1 MCIIISR
8 DRKVKDF
15 ITSHPIE
22 LDSFIE
28 LSIMLSEMVLR
39 EHQQSALIGCL
50 SPFNVI
56 IQCEEKKA
64 YITEIGEGHPAY
76 KSPEQSGRIHG
87 VPDER
92 SDLYALGVILY
103 ELLSGQLPFL
113 PEDGEDWSSAHIR
126 RTPRPLSDTGQEEDG
141 PLQAVLM
148 KLLSKSPEDR
158 YQTAYGLLDDLTTCR
173 EMLKSSGRLVPFELG
188 RLDKIRSLGVSDA
201 WYGRSAAVERM
212 EAGLEQAAQG
222 NSVFLWVTGQEGVGK
237 TALVRRLQLNVV
249 RRGGSFVEG
258 KAEALQ
264 QGTPY
269 EPILQAMRQWVHQL
283 WSEPANIISQLR
295 MMLQAKFGRAAQ
307 EVVSFLPEARPLF
320 EDETEASTALNDKR
334 GWEHWGERLPDLIRC
349 MAECSPPLVLY
360 IDNLEWADPGTH
372 AVIRSLVQERA
383 VPGLFLI
390 GACRTEEGGAS
401 GFVEPD
407 PYQDPA
413 ASWLPERWTKNP
425 EEQVALLP
433 LTYEDVSQYVSDALH
448 ENSARIRLLARSVY
462 DQTGGNPRAV
472 RLLLENWLQE
482 KRLGFDEKRRKWSWD
497 PEVTRQIGDLKAN
510 LRLMETSFNRLPD
523 DMKELLVMAAVM
535 GPVFRL
541 SILAEACDMSPDAAF
556 HKLQEAEVEGLI
568 CREDE
573 AEHGNEQ
580 DRFYLFVHESVHQM
594 AYGIDSERNAY
605 RHRKIGQLLQ
615 RRPPEWGDDL
625 IVTAIDHLNLASSI
639 LPEHEVRQLAEH
651 NLEAGKKALAE
662 GRYAKGK
669 EYAENG
675 LRLSAEFE
683 AGELH
688 VELRLVLAWTEY
700 MDGHPE
706 QARGILSDL
715 NKNSGWMSRTE
726 RSRIWSPLIQFHA
739 FVDNE
744 KAIQFGKEALA
755 AYGWKLREKS
765 SLLSIAKEVLRT
777 GILLYRKRNKPYRLS
792 DPPDQEYAELSL
804 LLVQL
809 FFPLLMHDS
818 GALLELYARF
828 IRYGLRKGINESLA
842 VMISEYELIMQR
854 VLPSYVQAPPIA
866 ERVFKQMADTSKFR
880 NQHLS
885 TFVGG
890 MSKQLDKP
898 SEASVMLYKSM
909 RQGLEAGEK
918 DFANLALITCLVT
931 HNGDL
936 YALKELLHYFEE
948 NMRQNANDT
957 TMEMVRIAGSYLKAL
972 QDGSRIESFIAIA
985 QAPSSIDLE
994 PREGDNYSCGCR
1006 LEVAYL
1012 SGNYREALYWAK
1024 QGRTNELPLDR
1035 TRIRKQRFYESL
1047 TLAEVFFE
1055 KDEEERKQIRR
1066 TLRLQLRRM
1075 RSWQGFLGNTS
1086 SAYLLMKAEVE
1097 RIAGNPML
1105 AVPGYMAAIGQAKA
1119 EKYALME
1126 GIACERLAV
1135 CYRDDLFSRTGAAIA
1150 LVDASAAYAEWGI
1163 TSKVTGNRI
1172 QHTEMVDRASTQQ
1185 ERPALGKE
1193 IKSDRTRMDLLRQ
1206 NAQAENIE
1214 AVSASEYELLR
1225 QLVDGPGKPKQ
1236 ASWTTSLIEAT
1247 LQQTGADRVL
1257 LLSHRED
1264 GFAIEANGLE
1274 IQGKEAAFE
1283 MYAESVL
1290 CHTAMTGEPLVLDDA
1305 IRGFWI
1311 RDPYIEAQQLRSIL
1325 CMPVAVPGERTSYLL
1340 YLENR
1345 HLPGVFTERDVKVLE
1360 LAATRIIYVKL
1371 LEDEAGGAKMAGT
1384 EEAAPTSV
1392 STADQRELTDPL
1404 TEREYEILMAITEGL
1419 SNREIA
1425 DLLGIAETTVKTH
1438 VSRIISKLGVKRRGQ
1453 AVVLAR
1459 ELGLIE

>member
-1 MCIIISR
+1 MCIIISS

-22 LDSFIE
+22 LESFIE

-76 KSPEQSGRIHG
+76 RSPEQSGRIHG

-92 SDLYALGVILY
+92 SDLYALGVVLY

-113 PEDGEDWSSAHIR
+113 PESGEDWSSAHIR
-126 RTPRPLSDTGQEEDG
+126 KTPRPLSETRPEEDG
-141 PLQAVLM
+141 PLQAILM

-158 YQTAYGLLDDLTTCR
+158 YQTAYGLLDDLKRCQ
-173 EMLKSSGRLVPFELG
+173 EMLKSSGWLAPFEVG
-188 RLDKIRSLGVSDA
+188 RLDKVRSLGVSDA

-295 MMLQAKFGRAAQ
+295 MTLQAKFGRAAQ
-307 EVVSFLPEARPLF
+307 EIVSFLPEAKPLF
-320 EDETEASTALNDKR
+320 GEAEASTALNDKR
-334 GWEHWGERLPDLIRC
+334 GWEYWEERLPELIRC

-372 AVIRSLVQERA
+372 TVIRSLVLER

-407 PYQDPA
+407 PDQAPG
-413 ASWLPERWTKNP
+413 ASWLPERWARNP

-448 ENSARIRLLARSVY
+448 EKSARIRLLARSVY

-497 PEVTRQIGDLKAN
+497 PELTRQIGGLKAN

-523 DMKELLVMAAVM
+523 DMKELLVMAAAI

-541 SILAEACDMSPDAAF
+541 SILAEACDMSPDAASD
-556 HKLQEAEVEGLI
+556 KLQEVEVEGLI

-573 AEHGNEQ
+573 AEHGDGQ
-580 DRFYLFVHESVHQM
+580 DRFYLFVHESIQQM
-594 AYGIDSERNAY
+594 AYGFDSGRNAH
-605 RHRKIGQLLQ
+605 RHRKLGQLLQ
-615 RRPPEWGDDL
+615 RRTPEWRDDL

-639 LPEHEVRQLAEH
+639 LPEHEARQLAEH
-651 NLEAGKKALAE
+651 NLEAGKEALAE

-683 AGELH
+683 AEELH
-688 VELRLVLAWTEY
+688 VQLQLILAWTEY
-700 MDGHPE
+700 MGDHPE
-706 QARGILSDL
+706 RAREILSDL

-744 KAIQFGKEALA
+744 KAIEFGKEALA

-765 SLLSIAKEVLRT
+765 SLLFIAKEVLRT
-777 GILLYRKRNKPYRLS
+777 GILLYRTRNKPYQPP
-792 DPPDQEYAELSL
+792 DPSDQEYAQLSL

-818 GALLELYARF
+818 RALFELYARY
-828 IRYGLRKGINESLA
+828 IRYGLRKGVNESLA

-854 VLPSYVQAPPIA
+854 VLPSYAQAPSIT

-898 SEASVMLYKSM
+898 SEASAMLYKSM

-957 TMEMVRIAGSYLKAL
+957 TMQTVRIAGSYLQAL
-972 QDGSRIESFIAIA
+972 QDGSRIESFIATA

-994 PREGDNYSCGCR
+994 PREEDNYSCGCR

-1024 QGRTNELPLDR
+1024 QGRTNELPLDL
-1035 TRIRKQRFYESL
+1035 TRVRKQRFYESL
-1047 TLAEVFFE
+1047 TLAAVFFE
-1055 KDEEERKQIRR
+1055 KDEKERKQIRR

-1075 RSWQGFLGNTS
+1075 KSWKGFLGSTS

-1105 AVPGYMAAIGQAKA
+1105 AVPGYMAAIGQAKD
-1119 EKYALME
+1119 EKYSLME

-1163 TSKVTGNRI
+1163 TSKVTGSRT
-1172 QHTEMVDRASTQQ
+1172 QHTEMVDRVSTQQ
-1185 ERPALGKE
+1185 ERPALGRE
-1193 IKSDRTRMDLLRQ
+1193 IKSDHTRMDLLRQ
-1206 NAQAENIE
+1206 NAQAESIG
-1214 AVSASEYELLR
+1214 AVGESEYELLR

-1236 ASWTTSLIEAT
+1236 ASWTTSLLEAS
-1247 LQQTGADRVL
+1247 LQQSGADRVL
-1257 LLSHRED
+1257 MLSHREG
-1264 GFAIEANGLE
+1264 GFAIEANGMK
-1274 IQGKEAAFE
+1274 IQGKEAASE
-1283 MYAESVL
+1283 KYAESVL
-1290 CHTAMTGEPLVLDDA
+1290 CHTAMTGEPLVIDDA
-1305 IRGFWI
+1305 IRSFWI
-1311 RDPYIEAQQLRSIL
+1311 KDPYIEAQQPRSIL
-1325 CMPVAVPGERTSYLL
+1325 CMPIAVPGERISYLL

-1371 LEDEAGGAKMAGT
+1371 LEDEAGGAKMEGA
-1384 EEAAPTSV
+1384 EEAAPASV
-1392 STADQRELTDPL
+1392 STVDPQELTDPL
-1404 TEREYEILMAITEGL
+1404 TEREYEILRAITEGL

-1425 DLLGIAETTVKTH
+1425 DRLGIAETTVKTH
-1438 VSRIISKLGVKRRGQ
+1438 VSRIISKLDVKRRGQ
-1453 AVVLAR
+1453 AVVRAR